1 MKPMVKT
8 LTGAAVLTLALAGC
22 ASKATGTGP
31 DSAAG
36 NGNSTATQSAPMMGA
51 PSPLSTTNSAPADSA
66 ASGTQTSGGPAST
79 APSTS
84 PGTPNSKPSAAGT
97 DQIKYSSPDGVSISS
112 DGRTLST
119 PVQWGGC
126 TEQPQLLVTAQ
137 DATQVVV
144 EVKTVTHFRMGAMC
158 PNIARVGEASA
169 TLAAPLGNR
178 QVIDAVTHS
187 AIPTH

>member
-1 MKPMVKT
+1 MKPMAKT
-8 LTGAAVLTLALAGC
+8 LTGAAVLTFALAGC

-36 NGNSTATQSAPMMGA
+36 NGNSTVAQSAPTSGA
-51 PSPLSTTNSAPADSA
+51 PGQAGTAGSSSSSAP
-66 ASGTQTSGGPAST
+66 SGSQTSGGSAPT
-79 APSTS
+79 APPSS
-84 PGTPNSKPSAAGT
+84 SGAPNGKPSAHGT
-97 DQIKYSSPDGVSISS
+97 DQSKYTSPDGVSVSS

-158 PNIARVGEASA
+158 PNIARVGESSA
-169 TLAAPLGNR
+169 TLAAPLANR

-187 AIPTH
+187 VIPTH

>member
-36 NGNSTATQSAPMMGA
+36 NGNSTVAQSAPTGAPASTSGSASSTSGSAPSGTAPASSAPSTGPGA
-51 PSPLSTTNSAPADSA
+51 PS
-66 ASGTQTSGGPAST
+66 G
-79 APSTS
+79 
-84 PGTPNSKPSAAGT
+84 KPSAAGT
-97 DQIKYSSPDGVSISS
+97 DQIKYTSPDGVSVSS

-169 TLAAPLGNR
+169 TLAAPLNNR

-187 AIPTH
+187 TIPTH

>member
-8 LTGAAVLTLALAGC
+8 LTGAAVLTFALAGC

-36 NGNSTATQSAPMMGA
+36 NGNSSVTQSAPTSGAPATSGTSGSAPSSSAPSGAQASGGSAATA
-51 PSPLSTTNSAPADSA
+51 PSPGAPN
-66 ASGTQTSGGPAST
+66 G
-79 APSTS
+79 
-84 PGTPNSKPSAAGT
+84 KPSAPGT
-97 DQIKYSSPDGVSISS
+97 DQIKYTSPDGVSVSP

-187 AIPTH
+187 VIPTH